1 MPFIALNSDN
11 EEVTASHCRDEF
23 IRTHI
28 ERSGFKCA
36 FCFCP
41 YYARYI
47 YVDGKIGRAPH
58 FVVKGDGHRGDCDG
72 TPLGVAPEV
81 LSKLQGK
88 RIREN
93 EFRFPEKLVAR
104 QRPRVTVISPDGTV
118 GTPTNE
124 EIATRRRRAGKEY
137 GASSFTSSLL
147 QVIVESKTKI
157 NRWCYNEIA
166 KRKLGA
172 KESAELFRET
182 AGSYPLQL
190 FEQKDLN
197 YNNAFWSGNSE
208 RSGSDERIFH
218 AKRGVATVSKS
229 SFIVR
234 SEPPPTSPYLPKK
247 DKQPLPVE
255 VRYHGECYDDGHAPR
270 SHIQLMQELEKLTQ
284 GKAIQWFAYGQM
296 TRENDLLVVHLKT
309 LDHFHYKEV

>member
-23 IRTHI
+23 LRTRVIR
-28 ERSGFKCA
+28 SDFKCA

-41 YYARYI
+41 YFARYI

-58 FVVKGDGHRGDCDG
+58 FVIKGEGHRGNCDG
-72 TPLGVAPEV
+72 TPLDVAPEV

-104 QRPRVTVISPDGTV
+104 QRPRVTAIPPTESMD
-118 GTPTNE
+118 TPSNE
-124 EIATRRRRAGKEY
+124 DIAKRRRRAGKEY
-137 GASSFTSSLL
+137 GASTFTSSLL

-157 NRWCYNEIA
+157 NRWCYSEIA
-166 KRKLGA
+166 KKKLGA
-172 KESAELFRET
+172 KEGAELFRET

-197 YNNAFWSGNSE
+197 YDNAFWSGNFE
-208 RSGSDERIFH
+208 RLGPGERIFH
-218 AKRGVATVSKS
+218 AKHGVAIVSQS
-229 SFIVR
+229 GFIVR
-234 SEPPPTSPYLPKK
+234 SEPLPASPSLPKK

-255 VRYHGECYDDGHAPR
+255 VRYDGESYDDGQAPR
-270 SHIQLMQELEKLTQ
+270 SHIQLMQELGGLTPSQ
-284 GKAIQWFAYGQM
+284 AIQWFAYGQM
-296 TRENDLLVVHLKT
+296 TREKDLLVVHLKT
-309 LDHFHYKEV
+309 LDHFHYKEE